1 MTSEKQHLAI
11 KNMVCARCV
20 RVVKEELEKLG
31 LTVDQVEL
39 GEATVSGTADR
50 EEIKETLAA
59 AGFEL
64 LEDKKAKLVEQIKNY
79 IIWLVQHPEAR
90 NTNYSDKI
98 AEHLGKDYHYLSQ
111 LFSASENVTIE
122 RYIIL
127 QKIERVKELL
137 VYDELNL
144 SEIAYELGYSSVAH
158 LSNQFKQVTGF
169 TPTAFKK
176 LKNHHRQPLDRLGS
190 GNEKE

>member
-31 LTVDQVEL
+31 LEVEDVEL
-39 GEATVSGTADR
+39 GEATVSGEVNR
-50 EEIKETLAA
+50 EAIKAALAQ

-64 LEDKKAKLVEQIKNY
+64 LEDKKARLVEQIKNF

-90 NTNYSDKI
+90 NYNYSDQI
-98 AEHLGKDYHYLSQ
+98 SEHLGKDYHYLSQ

-122 RYIIL
+122 KYIIL
-127 QKIERVKELL
+127 QKIERVKEWL
-137 VYDELNL
+137 VYDELSL
-144 SEIAYELGYSSVAH
+144 SEMAYELGYSSVAH

-176 LKNHHRQPLDRLGS
+176 LKGHNRKALDEVGKR
-190 GNEKE
+190 E

>member
-1 MTSEKQHLAI
+1 MPPEELHLAI

-31 LTVDQVEL
+31 LEVKSVEL
-39 GEATVSGTADR
+39 GEAIVSGDVSVSQIR
-50 EEIKETLAA
+50 QTLAQ

-64 LEDKKAKLVEQIKNY
+64 LEDKKARQVEQIKNF
-79 IIWLVQHPEAR
+79 IIQLIQEPETR
-90 NTNYSDKI
+90 NLNYSNQI

-111 LFSASENVTIE
+111 LFSSSENVTIE
-122 RYIIL
+122 KYIIL
-127 QKIERVKELL
+127 QKIERVKEWL
-137 VYDELNL
+137 VYDELSL
-144 SEIAYELGYSSVAH
+144 SEMAYKLGYSSVAH

-176 LKNHHRQPLDRLGS
+176 LKSHNRTALDEVG
-190 GNEKE
+190 K